1 MALFQMGTPDIA
13 VDIGTNNTRVY
24 VKDKGIVV
32 NEPSVVIVRNDN
44 SKHIIAVGDSAE
56 EMVME
61 LSERKARAVA
71 ERYKSELVLAADTLV
86 FGDEVLGK
94 PKSPE
99 HAIDMLGKLSGNW
112 HSVFTGLTLIDT
124 VTGTCIRRA
133 DQTRVHFVTMSA
145 EDIAAY
151 VATKEP
157 LDKAGAYGI
166 QGQGGM
172 FIDRIE
178 GSYSNV
184 VGLPMALLR
193 SMLIE
198 MNDLI

>member
-1 MALFQMGTPDIA
+1 MIPLKRPLILASGSPRRKEILDTMGISYS
-13 VDIGTNNTRVY
+13 VDVSDVDESFYASPEN
-24 VKDKGIVV
+24 
-32 NEPSVVIVRNDN
+32 
-44 SKHIIAVGDSAE
+44 
-56 EMVME
+56 MVLE
-61 LSERKARAVA
+61 LSARKARAVSVRHENA
-71 ERYKSELVLAADTLV
+71 LVLAADTLV

-94 PKSPE
+94 PKSQE
-99 HAIDMLGKLSGNW
+99 HAVEMLSKLSGNW
-112 HSVFTGLTLIDT
+112 HSVYTGLTLIDT
-124 VTGTCIRRA
+124 VTGTCICRA
-133 DQTRVHFVTMSA
+133 DQTRVHFVELTE

-151 VATKEP
+151 VASGECS
-157 LDKAGAYGI
+157 DKAGSYAI
-166 QGQGGM
+166 QGQAGM

>member
-1 MALFQMGTPDIA
+1 MITMKRPLILASGSPRRKEILETMGLMYSIDVSD
-13 VDIGTNNTRVY
+13 VDESFSGS
-24 VKDKGIVV
+24 
-32 NEPSVVIVRNDN
+32 P
-44 SKHIIAVGDSAE
+44 E
-56 EMVME
+56 EMVLE
-61 LSERKARAVA
+61 LSQRKAQAVA
-71 ERYKSELVLAADTLV
+71 NRHENALVLAADTLV

-99 HAIDMLGKLSGNW
+99 HAKEMLSRLSGNW
-112 HSVFTGLTLIDT
+112 HSVYTGLTLIDT
-124 VTGTCIRRA
+124 VSGTVIRRA
-133 DQTRVHFVTMSA
+133 DQTRVHFMKMS
-145 EDIAAY
+145 EDDITAY
-151 VATKEP
+151 VDTKEP

-166 QGQGGM
+166 QGMGGM

>member
-1 MALFQMGTPDIA
+1 VIRMKRPLILASGSPRRKEILDTMGIPYV
-13 VDIGTNNTRVY
+13 VDVSDVDESCTGS
-24 VKDKGIVV
+24 
-32 NEPSVVIVRNDN
+32 P
-44 SKHIIAVGDSAE
+44 E

-71 ERYKSELVLAADTLV
+71 AMYQNELVLAADTLV

-94 PKSPE
+94 PRSPE
-99 HAIDMLGKLSGNW
+99 HAVEMLGKLSGNW
-112 HSVFTGLTLIDT
+112 HSVYTGLTLIDT
-124 VTGTCIRRA
+124 VTGTCIRRV
-133 DQTRVHFVTMSA
+133 DQTRVHFTEMSA

-151 VATKEP
+151 VASGECN
-157 LDKAGAYGI
+157 DKAGGYAI
-166 QGQGGM
+166 QGRGGM

-193 SMLIE
+193 SMLSE